1 MQRLDAIVGC
11 AHMLDL
17 SHRPNVLYLASI
29 ERMAAARRMTNDK
42 PHDYVL
48 PSYLAGLAVE
58 SILQALALHA
68 GAAHDAR
75 HSLSNWLSKCPASL
89 HEALR
94 GSAQWS
100 LLVAL
105 WDNGIRYH
113 SFDALLGYF
122 RNKGYV
128 HGKKGGV
135 ESKVRAVTKALVA
148 AAEVVHDKGLAVW
161 VSSTKK

>member
-1 MQRLDAIVGC
+1 
-11 AHMLDL
+11 MLDL

-29 ERMAAARRMTNDK
+29 ERMTAAQRMIDDK

-48 PSYLAGLAVE
+48 ASYLAGLAVE
-58 SILQALALHA
+58 SILQALALHG

-75 HSLSNWLSKCPASL
+75 HSLSNWLSKCPSSL
-89 HEALR
+89 HEALK
-94 GSAQWS
+94 GSADWN
-100 LLVAL
+100 LLVAR
-105 WDNGIRYH
+105 WDNGIRYL
-113 SFDALLGYF
+113 SFDGLLGYF

-135 ESKVRAVTKALVA
+135 ESIVRAVTKDLVD
-148 AAEVVHDKGLAVW
+148 AAEVIHNKGLAVW